1 MKNRKTKVVWLPVIV
16 LMLAGVAMAQEDAL
30 GPDVMDV
37 ESLDMEHEQEKEQMQ
52 KPRMDREKCSGP
64 CLPDL
69 SEEQK
74 TQIQNLRTE
83 HMKTVLPLKN
93 QLAEMQARLQTLS
106 TAENA
111 DMSQIDK
118 TIEEM
123 GEFRTFLMK
132 EGAAHRQTIRKLL
145 TDEQRVAFD
154 SRPARQRGR
163 PHRKR

>member
-1 MKNRKTKVVWLPVIV
+1 MKNRKTKIVWLPVIV
-16 LMLAGVAMAQEDAL
+16 LMLAGTAMAQVDAL
-30 GPDVMDV
+30 EPEPVDV
-37 ESLDMEHEQEKEQMQ
+37 ESIDMEHEQEREQMQ
-52 KPRMDREKCSGP
+52 KPRMERRKCHGAP
-64 CLPDL
+64 IPDL
-69 SEEQK
+69 TEEQK
-74 TQIQNLRTE
+74 EQIQNLRTE

-111 DMSQIDK
+111 DMSQIDR

-123 GEFRTFLMK
+123 GELRTLMMK

-163 PHRKR
+163 PHRRR